1 MDLAIAS
8 GYSQVRCWIDWLA
21 NMTPNSNGLCIVVKR
36 ARRFRA
42 SRGSADEEPLPRP
55 RLTPDKEWTHAQGC
69 QHEYHTQTSRIPK
82 VGLSA
87 GQNRG
92 GARARSTARLAQIR
106 ADLIAGN
113 GPYLRKDAPIRPS
126 PDDKLVRLCFEF
138 LDVAARLAHYRR
150 APSAR

>member
-1 MDLAIAS
+1 MPKAAS
-8 GYSQVRCWIDWLA
+8 T
-21 NMTPNSNGLCIVVKR
+21 NTTPKR
-36 ARRFRA
+36 RA
-42 SRGSADEEPLPRP
+42 SRKSAFQPVKTEEERERDL
-55 RLTPDKEWTHAQGC
+55 
-69 QHEYHTQTSRIPK
+69 
-82 VGLSA
+82 
-87 GQNRG
+87 
-92 GARARSTARLAQIR
+92 TARLAQIR